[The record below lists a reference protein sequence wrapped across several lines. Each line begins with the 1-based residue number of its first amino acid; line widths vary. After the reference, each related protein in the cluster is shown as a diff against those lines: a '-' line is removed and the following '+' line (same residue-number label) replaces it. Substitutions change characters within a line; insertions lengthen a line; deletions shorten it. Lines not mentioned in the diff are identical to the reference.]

1 MFLVMLGAPG
11 AGKGTQAKYLQID
24 LGIPQVSTGDMLR
37 AARKEGTKLGQRV
50 QAIMDAGQ
58 LVSDEIILD
67 LIRHRVAQPDASNGA
82 IFDGFPRTLAQAEAL
97 GALEGI
103 EISGV
108 LLIDVPDDFIVDR
121 LSGRRTCRQ
130 CGTMSHVSFAPTS
143 VVGVCDAC
151 GGETYQRADDNEES
165 IRKRM
170 VEYREKTEPLV
181 KYYSERGV
189 LRKIDG
195 VGKVADVTSRLRAAL
210 EQRS

>member
-1 MFLVMLGAPG
+1 
-11 AGKGTQAKYLQID
+11 
-24 LGIPQVSTGDMLR
+24 
-37 AARKEGTKLGQRV
+37 
-50 QAIMDAGQ
+50 MDAGQ

-97 GALEGI
+97 GALDGV

-130 CGTMSHVSFAPTS
+130 CGTMSHVSYAPTS
-143 VVGVCDAC
+143 VEGVCDVC

-181 KYYSERGV
+181 KYYSEKGV

-195 VGKVADVTSRLRAAL
+195 VGEVADVTSRLRAAL